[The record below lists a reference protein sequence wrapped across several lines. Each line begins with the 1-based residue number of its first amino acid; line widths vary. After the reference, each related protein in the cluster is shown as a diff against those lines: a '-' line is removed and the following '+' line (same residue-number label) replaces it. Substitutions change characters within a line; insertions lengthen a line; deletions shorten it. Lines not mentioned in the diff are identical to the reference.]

1 MYPSNNS
8 EVKFE
13 YKALAPNFK
22 LINSLK
28 KKLISEES
36 FLKSYMEQLSEL
48 NPKTVFE
55 HLNLVTGDFEPVM
68 MCHCGK
74 TKFCH
79 RHIAAQ
85 WLQDNLGV
93 RIIEHEV
100 PYFERKNGYLIKKKA
115 PSLFNDKD

>member
-1 MYPSNNS
+1 LYPSNYS

-22 LINSLK
+22 LINLLK
-28 KKLISEES
+28 KKLISEER
-36 FLKSYMEQLSEL
+36 FLVLYNEQLSEL
-48 NPKTVFE
+48 DPKNVLE
-55 HLNLVTGDFEPVM
+55 HLNFITGNFEPVM

-85 WLQDNLGV
+85 WLEDNLGV

-115 PSLFNDKD
+115 PSLFNDKG